1 MLNVEDMGVGGIDVG
16 SGEVG
21 YAGDEHWDEGGE
33 DCCEKTRLISSRASP
48 MSACRARNFANVVA
62 GIVGRSA
69 VMRTVAP
76 TGGRSTGRKE
86 EKDGIAIQ
94 TGYSV

>member
-21 YAGDEHWDEGGE
+21 YAGDEHWDECGE
-33 DCCEKTRLISSRASP
+33 DCCEKTRWISSRASP
-48 MSACRARNFANVVA
+48 MSACSARNFANVVV

-69 VMRTVAP
+69 VMPTVAATEGGRA
-76 TGGRSTGRKE
+76 TGGK
-86 EKDGIAIQ
+86 
-94 TGYSV
+94 